1 MQITDNGA
9 CHGVLPTAV
18 ICAAW
23 AITVSMVIAHDE
35 RRYQAGI
42 YRRRP
47 GAHRAAR

>member
-1 MQITDNGA
+1 MFIHALSTA
-9 CHGVLPTAV
+9 ALTAV